1 MAAATVELR
10 AFVSDGPGHVVAALR
25 GQHAAAGQP
34 VPGQLAGLCARLGI
48 NGHGITAPPGDLPQR
63 WQSLPTPPNRSQQQT
78 PPAPRILA
86 ATVAELP
93 ELDGAQ
99 IATAAMHHREHG
111 AIPHCWPATNE
122 RKCRRGKSKAASS

>member
-10 AFVSDGPGHVVAALR
+10 AFVSDGPGHVVAAL
-25 GQHAAAGQP
+25 HAADMLPPDSP

-111 AIPHCWPATNE
+111 TIPHLL
-122 RKCRRGKSKAASS
+122 ASHKRAEVSQRYVQSRQ